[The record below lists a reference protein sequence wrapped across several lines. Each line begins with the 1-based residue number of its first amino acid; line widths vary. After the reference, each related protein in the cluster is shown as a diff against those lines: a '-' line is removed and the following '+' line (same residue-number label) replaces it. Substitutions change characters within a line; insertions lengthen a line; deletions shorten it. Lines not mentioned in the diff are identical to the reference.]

1 MTGRGTQDTNE
12 TDRVYVLDV
21 DGVRFTCFARIPPRT
36 TAADRAE
43 LEAIIDSIEI
53 GS

>member
-1 MTGRGTQDTNE
+1 MHRGHVDQAKVGFTFFGR
-12 TDRVYVLDV
+12 
-21 DGVRFTCFARIPPRT
+21 APPRT